1 MRFLKTYFIIL
12 NYKINSKNGKRK
24 LKPNFFAYIFLV
36 IITISVLKI
45 LNNSY
50 GVLRESKPSLLLPS
64 QALYRY
70 ANISYLF
77 TPL

>member
-12 NYKINSKNGKRK
+12 NYKINLKNGKRK
-24 LKPNFFAYIFLV
+24 LKPNFFAYIFLI

-50 GVLRESKPSLLLPS
+50 KGTSGIETESTASEPS
-64 QALYRY
+64 A
-70 ANISYLF
+70 I
-77 TPL
+77 